1 MVKTKSSRVD
11 AMNSII
17 EIKIINN
24 TFTVIE
30 TREVMTL
37 FGLRQTQSKWK
48 PYQLLSNEPYGYSE
62 AGIESWNRCR
72 DWLKAH
78 YPELML

>member
-1 MVKTKSSRVD
+1 MVKKRTSRVD

-62 AGIESWNRCR
+62 AGITSWNRCR